1 MLTHRDL
8 IVTMNTIVVTGVL
21 RVYVTQLRYVL
32 CLYPKGSR
40 HVSRLDLHT
49 TRSSRQTYYPEF
61 YTTNSE

>member
-21 RVYVTQLRYVL
+21 RVYVTLL
-32 CLYPKGSR
+32 CALLLSKGGRGIISR

-49 TRSSRQTYYPEF
+49 IILTYPEF